1 MIIEKIKSKF
11 KRKTAIVEPKFWK
24 IFTVSLLICLIIF
37 SLVAK
42 YALGRLDDRIWER
55 EVYDLSYNYQEE
67 ITHLAELLSKEDP
80 ESEEYKRDMD

>member
-24 IFTVSLLICLIIF
+24 IFTVSLLICLVIF

-55 EVYDLSYNYQEE
+55 EVYEPSNSYREE
-67 ITHLAELLSKEDP
+67 ITRSLTMLSA
-80 ESEEYKRDMD
+80 SANL